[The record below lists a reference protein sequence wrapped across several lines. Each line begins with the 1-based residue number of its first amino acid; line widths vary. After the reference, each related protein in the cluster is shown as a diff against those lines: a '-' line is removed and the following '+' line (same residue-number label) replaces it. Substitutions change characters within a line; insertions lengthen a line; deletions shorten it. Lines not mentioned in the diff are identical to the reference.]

1 MNNMTMAYEIRTI
14 YFLIGCVVA
23 LMAAKDFGLI

>member
-1 MNNMTMAYEIRTI
+1 MTTDVSYEIRTT

-23 LMAAKDFGLI
+23 LIAAKDYGFI